1 VLREANLGSLLG
13 AISTGNP
20 KEDKPFPVGAQ
31 KSFAPEKSG
40 QLYLRMH
47 DIETPNAPSLYRS
60 CLLFA
65 VASDATKRKD
75 VATRLAEN

>member
-31 KSFAPEKSG
+31 KPFAPEKSG

-47 DIETPNAPSLYRS
+47 DIETRDTNRPFHST
-60 CLLFA
+60 
-65 VASDATKRKD
+65 D
-75 VATRLAEN
+75 LACSSP